1 MGLTMRKVA
10 PGFLGVALGTAFVG
24 CGDGDRAGA
33 NTTQSIESVGEAG
46 TSGGVDGEGSGGTGA
61 VTSGETSP
69 ADATSGDPQGEGSS
83 SSGVPAD
90 EPIVWDIGNIPD
102 APDIV
107 VCGAPDP
114 VTCDDQDDDPWHALG
129 LNCPGGPEVD
139 GVYNG
144 DAVSIHVHEGD
155 LGTHAPP
162 PFPPREGTKF
172 VILSSGEAADL
183 LIPGGYASTDI
194 DGYVDGSADLPA
206 PLTPTAVSA
215 TEDCVEN
222 QGLVGTG
229 DCSNTIEEQWEQG
242 DPDGA
247 YDYNEMRINVEVP
260 AATFGFSYDF
270 AMFSTEYPVY
280 YQTEFNDMYIAWLE
294 SEAWTGNISFD
305 EAGNPIS
312 LNAGFLDY
320 KDAPNDYDCPAP
332 CTAPELDGTAMQGH
346 AGTKWLTTTA
356 PVTPG
361 EQIELVFA
369 IFDLSDPILDTVIL
383 LDNWLWSCEGG
394 PPVTIPG

>member
-10 PGFLGVALGTAFVG
+10 PGILGVALGTAGAG
-24 CGDGDRAGA
+24 CGGDEAAAPGDSGGIESADAAGETGTAGA
-33 NTTQSIESVGEAG
+33 TTTGDAT
-46 TSGGVDGEGSGGTGA
+46 TSPMTTDDMTSPGEGS
-61 VTSGETSP
+61 TSGPPGGDSSTGEP
-69 ADATSGDPQGEGSS
+69 AIP
-83 SSGVPAD
+83 
-90 EPIVWDIGNIPD
+90 PIVWDFGGIPD

-114 VTCDDQDDDPWHALG
+114 VSCDSEDDDPWHALG
-129 LNCPGGPEVD
+129 LNCAGGPEVT
-139 GVYNG
+139 GEYNG
-144 DAVSIHVHEGD
+144 DADSLYVHAGN
-155 LGTHAPP
+155 LGTHMPP
-162 PFPPREGTKF
+162 PFPPREGEKIL
-172 VILSSGEAADL
+172 ILSSGEAADL
-183 LIPGGYASTDI
+183 IVPGLYASTDI
-194 DGYVDGSADLPA
+194 TGYVDGGVDLPA
-206 PLTPTAVSA
+206 PLTPSAVSA
-215 TEDCVEN
+215 TENCVDN
-222 QGLVGTG
+222 PGLVGTG
-229 DCSNTIEEQWEQG
+229 DCSNTIEDQWSQG
-242 DPDGA
+242 DGA
-247 YDYNEMRINVEVP
+247 YDYNELRLTVEVP

-320 KDAPNDYDCPAP
+320 KDAPNPYDCPAP

-346 AGTKWLTTTA
+346 AGTKWLTTSA

-369 IFDLSDPILDTVIL
+369 IFDLSDPILDTVII